1 MVGVNVE
8 TRAAGFLMAK
18 ELNFFSKV
26 LENPARPLTVV
37 MGGAKVKDKI
47 QLIMNLIDLA
57 DEIIIGGG
65 MAFTFNKVADGVE
78 IGDSLYDPE
87 GAELVPQIL

>member
-1 MVGVNVE
+1 
-8 TRAAGFLMAK
+8 
-18 ELNFFSKV
+18 
-26 LENPARPLTVV
+26 
-37 MGGAKVKDKI
+37 
-47 QLIMNLIDLA
+47 MNLIDLA